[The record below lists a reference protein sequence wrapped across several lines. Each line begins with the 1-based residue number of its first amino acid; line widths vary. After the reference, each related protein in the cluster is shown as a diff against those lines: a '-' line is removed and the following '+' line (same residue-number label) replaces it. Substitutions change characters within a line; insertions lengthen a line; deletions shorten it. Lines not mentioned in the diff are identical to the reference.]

1 MKKEYNQNSI
11 FIKEYNQNG
20 IFIFINGNPETGSD
34 K

>member
-1 MKKEYNQNSI
+1 MEEEYNQNSI

-20 IFIFINGNPETGSD
+20 IFIFITGNPETGSD

>member
-1 MKKEYNQNSI
+1 MEEEYNQNSI

-20 IFIFINGNPETGSD
+20 IFIFITGNPETGFD